1 MLRFATSLDYLLA
14 IKCGRS
20 LLIRPFL
27 TALNTNTMYERI
39 WSGFLLIRSVANWT
53 LMRAF
58 SRFFVFVVHKASFSC
73 MHQFISKTTH
83 HVHQIQPI
91 REDFL
96 REPVRFLVGIQEWYS
111 DNILAIHLWGLGF
124 DISPGS
130 PVFLPSQPDTI
141 NLIRFVR

>member
-1 MLRFATSLDYLLA
+1 MLRFATSLDYMLA

-58 SRFFVFVVHKASFSC
+58 SRFFLFVVHKAFSLAFSC
-73 MHQFISKTTH
+73 TNLFLKPRITSTRFNRSEKTFYGNQYVFWCGFKSGIAIIYSPFTSG
-83 HVHQIQPI
+83 VSGSI
-91 REDFL
+91 FL
-96 REPVRFLVGIQEWYS
+96 RV
-111 DNILAIHLWGLGF
+111 
-124 DISPGS
+124 
-130 PVFLPSQPDTI
+130 LPFSSLH
-141 NLIRFVR
+141 NLTR